1 MSFCVINEND
11 CDGVLEDLAY
21 RIIDTFGMSIAGS
34 RHVDSWGMLGTMAI
48 ACAHLSQIIV
58 VRYSRTLVPHCLVFT
73 TKSTEHHNSHGTIVK
88 VNCEA
93 IIFEID
99 EGWITREAFV
109 FIFSFK
115 NPWIQCVKQSRNN
128 AAICLVPCPKVTRIW
143 KQKDKSGVQ
152 EATAEDKDHESEAT
166 DKDKGENVKGAG
178 AVVSNN
184 SENPSIEVDCDSP
197 LAAWIEIK
205 RKKSGN
211 ISGNK
216 SDSYTDTEASPSPL
230 VTFKHLKLVDEFAA
244 IQGPKSAN
252 FQAFKIGR

>member
-1 MSFCVINEND
+1 MGHS
-11 CDGVLEDLAY
+11 A
-21 RIIDTFGMSIAGS
+21 SA
-34 RHVDSWGMLGTMAI
+34 
-48 ACAHLSQIIV
+48 
-58 VRYSRTLVPHCLVFT
+58 
-73 TKSTEHHNSHGTIVK
+73 
-88 VNCEA
+88 
-93 IIFEID
+93 
-99 EGWITREAFV
+99 
-109 FIFSFK
+109 
-115 NPWIQCVKQSRNN
+115 
-128 AAICLVPCPKVTRIW
+128 CPKVTRIW